1 MIQKKLKIITVGPRE
16 SGKTIV
22 TNSVCN
28 SSQTHIG
35 NSDKQYN
42 PTVGCRILEYEA
54 NNGRTAVELWDCS
67 GDQRYEH
74 CWAAFVQGK
83 HGVEA
88 QYQRS
93 GRLKHDAVD
102 GVILMYNANE
112 PTQANEVILWYE
124 HFVQRCGISDF
135 KCMIFAVNFD
145 AKDVS
150 SRNIKNRFQSG
161 VRIPD
166 KRLSGCTFHTIS
178 VRNDEESL
186 RAVRAKFSLFV
197 DQIAKESR

>member
-1 MIQKKLKIITVGPRE
+1 MRTNKLKIITVGPRE

-22 TNSVCN
+22 TDFVCN
-28 SSQTHIG
+28 SSKTHIG
-35 NSDKQYN
+35 NSDKRYN

-83 HGVEA
+83 HGVDA

-93 GRLKHDAVD
+93 GRLKQDVVD

-112 PTQANEVILWYE
+112 AAQENEVVLWYE

-145 AKDVS
+145 ANS
-150 SRNIKNRFQSG
+150 SETLL
-161 VRIPD
+161 PD
-166 KRLSGCTFHTIS
+166 KRLSGCAFNSIS
-178 VRNDEESL
+178 VKNDEGSL
-186 RAVRAKFSLFV
+186 RAIRANFASFI
-197 DQIAKESR
+197 DQIVKESD